1 MPETV
6 EDIEAAIEEATTPSF
21 REQLASWAIILALII
36 LSAATILFIQ
46 AIA

>member
-1 MPETV
+1 MTSGLWPR
-6 EDIEAAIEEATTPSF
+6 P
-21 REQLASWAIILALII
+21 SWAIILALII